1 MFLLG
6 ELQLVANGQKDAF
19 TLHVE
24 DFPEYPSC
32 SQQDWFLYHSNI
44 QFNTKYV
51 HPSTEALANAPQ
63 SSYNQWYNLI
73 LFQQPKPFQLSLQ
86 ILIFFNLFDFFL
98 TYPTITWYS
107 NIDDDAW
114 FRLFVFSSP
123 KSESHSF
130 FLIALSWSHNR
141 CYVISKTSCSFHS
154 CIILCL
160 YHVIVLPSS
169 SEDLLLIHNKLIHVL
184 RPLCSDSSRMTIYA
198 VIFRIL
204 IWHFTHKR
212 STEF

>member
-1 MFLLG
+1 MAKRMLSPYMSKTFLSILAILNKTDFCTIPTFNLTPSVSTHPLKPLLMHPRAPATTG
-6 ELQLVANGQKDAF
+6 T
-19 TLHVE
+19 TLTFFS
-24 DFPEYPSC
+24 D
-32 SQQDWFLYHSNI
+32 Q
-44 QFNTKYV
+44 
-51 HPSTEALANAPQ
+51 
-63 SSYNQWYNLI
+63 NLSR
-73 LFQQPKPFQLSLQ
+73 SLQ
-86 ILIFFNLFDFFL
+86 IRIFFNLFDFFL

-169 SEDLLLIHNKLIHVL
+169 SKDLLLIHNKLIHVL